1 MTFNTGA
8 RMTKEAREVKGL
20 LTMIRKK
27 QLFIIIVAP
36 TVFDIDY
43 YIICFRSLAL
53 INVYAKGLERGY
65 FAFYNRDQKEKL
77 YIKGKKTHDMKV
89 AKPNFIGRF
98 TKWNIL
104 DSDKYEKKKDEGIKI
119 ALRGPQDKRPRC
131 MDCDSRDIRYNFT
144 MKKTTCRVCGKTGG
158 RDDFINKLRGGAAE

>member
-8 RMTKEAREVKGL
+8 RMTKETREVKGL

-27 QLFIIIVAP
+27 QLYIIIVAP

-53 INVYAKGLERGY
+53 INVYAKGLQRGY
-65 FAFYNRDQKEKL
+65 FAFYNREQKEKL

-98 TKWNIL
+98 TNWNIL
-104 DSDKYEKKKDEGIKI
+104 DSKEYEKKKDEAIKI
-119 ALRGPQDKRPRC
+119 VLKSDRKPLECPECKSSFTQFNKTENK
-131 MDCDSRDIRYNFT
+131 MDCR
-144 MKKTTCRVCGKTGG
+144 KCGYMGERG
-158 RDDFINKLRGGAAE
+158 EFIYILKE